1 MAGCDTVRN
10 TVPIVSILFVLI
22 LLSASVGTSF
32 SITSSVTSYDN
43 TITVVGPDPD
53 PVPKTITVDD
63 NYRLVVSDLPGY
75 ELTDKN
81 GGPISNCIDDNW
93 GLETIITITEDVYVA
108 VYFEFEEE
116 SPIFINVHYKWD
128 YRTFEVKHPAN
139 NGYVGKNGKVNDSPD
154 EAIHI
159 IYEKGKDESGQLMI
173 TLMSYGKVR
182 ISIDIVEP
190 PVSRSQIRDRGHG
203 EV

>member
-1 MAGCDTVRN
+1 M
-10 TVPIVSILFVLI
+10 PIVSILFVLI

-81 GGPISNCIDDNW
+81 GGPISNCIGDYGNF
-93 GLETIITITEDVYVA
+93 ETIITITEDVYVA
-108 VYFEFEEE
+108 VYFEFEGE
-116 SPIFINVHYKWD
+116 SPIFINVNYEWD
-128 YRTFEVKHPAN
+128 INTFEVKHPAN
-139 NGYVGKNGKVNDSPD
+139 NGYVGKKNVNDSPD

-159 IYEKGKDESGQLMI
+159 IYENGKDASGQLKI
-173 TLMSYGKVR
+173 TFMCYGKLR

-190 PVSRSQIRDRGHG
+190 QVS
-203 EV
+203 